1 MVSNSTISIR
11 LKELR
16 EDLQLRQDQVAQL
29 MGVNKNAIST
39 YENGT
44 REPSLGM
51 LVRLATLYRVSTD
64 YLLGKTNNRTV
75 DLSGLTE
82 QEEMIICQL
91 VETMTKKNENLFSN

>member
-1 MVSNSTISIR
+1 
-11 LKELR
+11 
-16 EDLQLRQDQVAQL
+16 

-64 YLLGKTNNRTV
+64 YLLGKSNNRTIE
-75 DLSGLTE
+75 LSGLTE
-82 QEEMIICQL
+82 QEATIICQL
-91 VETMTKKNENLFSN
+91 VEIMTKKNENLFSN

>member
-16 EDLQLRQDQVAQL
+16 EDLHLRQDQVAQL

>member
-1 MVSNSTISIR
+1 MVSVSLLSTR

-16 EDLQLRQDQVAQL
+16 ENLHLRQDQVAQL

-51 LVRLATLYRVSTD
+51 LVRLASLYRVSTD
-64 YLLGKTNNRTV
+64 YLLGKSNNRMV
-75 DLSGLTE
+75 DLSGLS
-82 QEEMIICQL
+82 EEEAMLVCQL

>member
-1 MVSNSTISIR
+1 MVSVSILSTR

-16 EDLQLRQDQVAQL
+16 ENLHLRQDQVAQL

-51 LVRLATLYRVSTD
+51 LVRLARLYRVSTD
-64 YLLGKTNNRTV
+64 YLLGITDNRSV
-75 DLSGLTE
+75 DLSGLTDHE
-82 QEEMIICQL
+82 ATLICEL
-91 VETMTKKNENLFSN
+91 VEDMTKKNENLFSN

>member
-1 MVSNSTISIR
+1 MVSVSTLSSR

-29 MGVNKNAIST
+29 VGVNKNAIST

-51 LVRLATLYRVSTD
+51 VVRLASLYRVSTD
-64 YLLGKTNNRTV
+64 YLLGKSNNRTV
-75 DLSGLTE
+75 ELSGLTE
-82 QEEMIICQL
+82 QEATLVCQL
-91 VETMTKKNENLFSN
+91 VEIMTKKNENLFSN

>member
-1 MVSNSTISIR
+1 MVSVSILSTR

-16 EDLQLRQDQVAQL
+16 ENLHLRQDQVAQL

-51 LVRLATLYRVSTD
+51 LVRLASLYRVSTD
-64 YLLGKTNNRTV
+64 YLLGKSNNRTV

-82 QEEMIICQL
+82 QEETIICQL

>member
-1 MVSNSTISIR
+1 MVSNSMISVR

-16 EDLQLRQDQVAQL
+16 EDLHLRQDQVAQL

-64 YLLGKTNNRTV
+64 YLLGKSNNRTV
-75 DLSGLTE
+75 ELSGLTE
-82 QEEMIICQL
+82 QEATIICQL
-91 VETMTKKNENLFSN
+91 VEIMTKKNENLFSN

>member
-1 MVSNSTISIR
+1 MVSNSMISVR

-16 EDLQLRQDQVAQL
+16 EGLHLRQDQVAQL

-51 LVRLATLYRVSTD
+51 LVRLASLYRVSTD
-64 YLLGKTNNRTV
+64 YLLGKSSNRTV
-75 DLSGLTE
+75 ELSGLS
-82 QEEMIICQL
+82 EEEATIVCQL
-91 VETMTKKNENLFSN
+91 VEIMTKKNENLFSN

>member
-1 MVSNSTISIR
+1 MVSISILSTR

-16 EDLQLRQDQVAQL
+16 EDLHLRQDQVAQL

-75 DLSGLTE
+75 DLSGLSE
-82 QEEMIICQL
+82 QEEKIICQL
-91 VETMTKKNENLFSN
+91 VEMMTKKNENLFSN

>member
-64 YLLGKTNNRTV
+64 YLLGKSNNRTIE
-75 DLSGLTE
+75 LSGLTE
-82 QEEMIICQL
+82 QEATIICQL
-91 VETMTKKNENLFSN
+91 VEIMTKKNENLFSN

>member
-1 MVSNSTISIR
+1 MVSNLMISVR

-16 EDLQLRQDQVAQL
+16 EDLHLRQDQVAQL

-51 LVRLATLYRVSTD
+51 LIRLASLYRVSTD
-64 YLLGKTNNRTV
+64 YLLGKSNNRTV
-75 DLSGLTE
+75 DLSGLS
-82 QEEMIICQL
+82 EEEATIVCQL
-91 VETMTKKNENLFSN
+91 VEIMTKKNENLFSN